1 MSSSAMRI
9 EPTYVVDTHALI
21 WYLRGSSLLSP
32 TAREIFQAAERGETI
47 LCLSSISVAELY
59 YANKKFGWFPDFG
72 ATYTSAKQR
81 PYFRFV
87 SFAADDVLDFD
98 IDGRVPEM
106 HDRIIAGLA
115 RRLTAPLLISDSAI
129 RAIHAGATIW

>member
-1 MSSSAMRI
+1 MSSSPTRI
-9 EPTYVVDTHALI
+9 KPTYVVDTHALI

-32 TAREIFQAAERGETI
+32 TAREIFQAAERGETL
-47 LCLSSISVAELY
+47 LCVSSISVAELY

-72 ATYTSAKQR
+72 ATYTSVKQK

-87 SFAADDVLDFD
+87 SFAVEDVLDFEL
-98 IDGRVPEM
+98 DGRVPEM

-115 RRLTAPLLISDSAI
+115 RRLTAPLLTSDSTI
-129 RAIHAGATIW
+129 RATHTGATIW